1 MKNYNIKVIQKLS
14 GIFKDDAVAKAYK
27 GIFKKEEIGTIGM
40 TVYKDNENS
49 IFQIEYFRVRESF
62 RKQGIGRKLISAM
75 IEEAKKADCC
85 EIIVYPES
93 ESYEGEHDIEIE
105 LLYKIYEK
113 YGFKFTDE
121 TASRNISNNKM
132 VLVIGNFK

>member
-1 MKNYNIKVIQKLS
+1 MKYFKIKVIQKLS
-14 GIFKDDAVAKAYK
+14 GICKDYAVAKAYK
-27 GIFKKEEIGTIGM
+27 GIFLKKEIGTIGM
-40 TVYKDNENS
+40 TVYKDKENS
-49 IFQIEYFRVRESF
+49 FFQIEHFRVRESF

-93 ESYEGEHDIEIE
+93 ESYEGEHDLEIE
-105 LLYKIYEK
+105 LLYRIYEK

-121 TASRNISNNKM
+121 SASRNISNNKM
-132 VLVIGNFK
+132 ILVIGNFK